1 MLHVHTKEY
10 SDTDHDKYLVHY
22 RKGPYIIIAV
32 VSAAICLGLFLMLRE
47 DIEYDLTITH
57 SYERLFFLLGSCG
70 FFLLIN
76 LLFIALGIFT
86 KEYMLKIDDR
96 GITNNMAGAYWKF
109 IPWEDIADFEL
120 FSTAGQMIL
129 GIKVIDERKYVE
141 SLGKFRKRV
150 AKSNKFFSDSLIQ
163 VGLELAKEDPGE
175 IVQAIMDRWPE
186 SLKESAYERIIQEGV
201 PEQEEI
207 AMMGDLSEISSAWK
221 ISAIMIAIHVVIYIA
236 DMFVSSNDLSN
247 YAFGTGQSMLDML
260 LMGSDYDLGI
270 WMFGNITELVMAGQ
284 VYRLL
289 THSLFHADLMH
300 LLCNMF
306 VLFSITIW
314 HFTRYGK
321 REYFT
326 WYLAGSL
333 GGGLG
338 TLALALASG
347 QGRIAVGA
355 SAAIFGLMGGAIAP
369 MIYSVFYANE
379 VGAKLS
385 KFDRREMLDYATY
398 ILVMLIP
405 GFFYKDV
412 SWEGHLGGLIGG
424 IIAGTVMLV
433 IKNRKHVKHS

>member
-1 MLHVHTKEY
+1 MK
-10 SDTDHDKYLVHY
+10 DRYLVHY
-22 RKGPYIIIAV
+22 NKTPYIIITV
-32 VSAAICLGLFLMLRE
+32 VSAVFCLGLFLMLIE

-57 SYERLFFLLGSCG
+57 SYERLFILLGFCG
-70 FFLLIN
+70 FFLFIN
-76 LLFIALGIFT
+76 LIFVVTGIFT

-109 IPWEDIADFEL
+109 IPWEDIVDFEL

-129 GIKVIDERKYVE
+129 GIRVIDERKYLE
-141 SLGKFRKRV
+141 PLSKFRKRV

-175 IVQAIMDRWPE
+175 IAQAILDLWPE
-186 SLKESAYERIIQEGV
+186 KLKKSAYEKLIQESEQTDEQDQIELMGV
-201 PEQEEI
+201 SS
-207 AMMGDLSEISSAWK
+207 DISSAWK
-221 ISAIMIAIHVVIYIA
+221 IAAIMIAVNVVIYILNLQ
-236 DMFVSSNDLSN
+236 VSTYWSGQVLSDTFFSG
-247 YAFGTGQSMLDML
+247 AE
-260 LMGSDYDLGI
+260 YDIGI
-270 WMFGNITELVMAGQ
+270 WRFGNVTDYVMAGQ
-284 VYRLL
+284 IYRLL
-289 THSLFHADLMH
+289 THSFFHADLMH
-300 LLCNMF
+300 LLCNMLA
-306 VLFSITIW
+306 LFYITIW

-321 REYFT
+321 KEYFT

-347 QGRIAVGA
+347 QNRIAVGA
-355 SAAIFGLMGGAIAP
+355 SSAIFGLMGGAIAP
-369 MIYSVFYANE
+369 IFYSIFCTNK
-379 VGAKLS
+379 VGAKLN

-424 IIAGTVMLV
+424 INAGTVMLAL
-433 IKNRKHVKHS
+433 RDDRR

>member
-1 MLHVHTKEY
+1 MK
-10 SDTDHDKYLVHY
+10 DRYLVHY
-22 RKGPYIIIAV
+22 NKTPYIIIAV
-32 VSAAICLGLFLMLRE
+32 VSAVFCLGLFLMLIE

-57 SYERLFFLLGSCG
+57 SYERLFVLLGFWG

-76 LLFIALGIFT
+76 IIPFAMGIYT

-96 GITNNMAGAYWKF
+96 GITNNTAGAYWKF

-186 SLKESAYERIIQEGV
+186 SLKESAYERIIRESV

-207 AMMGDLSEISSAWK
+207 EMMGDSSEILSVWK
-221 ISAIMIAIHVVIYIA
+221 ISAIMIAINVVIYIA
-236 DMFVSSNDLSN
+236 DMFVSSNVISN

-260 LMGSDYDLGI
+260 LMGADYDLGI
-270 WMFGNITELVMAGQ
+270 WMFGNITERVMAGQ

-321 REYFT
+321 KEYFA

-338 TLALALASG
+338 TLLLALATG
-347 QGRIAVGA
+347 EGRIVVGA
-355 SAAIFGLMGGAIAP
+355 SSAIFGLMGGAIAP
-369 MIYSVFYANE
+369 MIYSIFYANE

-424 IIAGTVMLV
+424 IIAGTVMLAFN
-433 IKNRKHVKHS
+433 NRTKDMHGRTG